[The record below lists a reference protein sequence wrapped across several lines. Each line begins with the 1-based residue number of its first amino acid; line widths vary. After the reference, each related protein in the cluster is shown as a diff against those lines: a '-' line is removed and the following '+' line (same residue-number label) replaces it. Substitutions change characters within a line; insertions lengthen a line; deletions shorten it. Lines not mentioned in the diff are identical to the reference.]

1 MTAAASSEST
11 ATTSVGWDGGE
22 LVMTRVYPAPRAL
35 VFRAWTEAEHFAQW
49 FGPHGTTLPVCELD
63 ARPGGSLHFLHRH
76 ADGLDVW
83 VGGEFH
89 EVAPPER
96 LAFGT
101 WFSDATGGRVERPGF
116 NLESTIT
123 VTFAE
128 HADGTRV
135 TIRQTGLLS
144 DQGEVQGW
152 TETLDRLSQHLKES

>member
-11 ATTSVGWDGGE
+11 TTSVGWNGGE

-35 VFRAWTEAEHFAQW
+35 VFRAWTQAQHFAQW
-49 FGPHGTTLPVCELD
+49 FGPHGTTLPHCTLD

-76 ADGLDVW
+76 ANGDDVW
-83 VGGEFH
+83 IAGRFH

-101 WFSDATGGRVERPGF
+101 WFSDASGGRVERPGF
-116 NLESTIT
+116 GLESTIT

-128 HADGTRV
+128 HADGTQV
-135 TIRQTGLLS
+135 TIRQSGLLA
-144 DQGEVQGW
+144 DQGEVEGW
-152 TETLDRLSQHLKES
+152 TETLDRLAEHLSET